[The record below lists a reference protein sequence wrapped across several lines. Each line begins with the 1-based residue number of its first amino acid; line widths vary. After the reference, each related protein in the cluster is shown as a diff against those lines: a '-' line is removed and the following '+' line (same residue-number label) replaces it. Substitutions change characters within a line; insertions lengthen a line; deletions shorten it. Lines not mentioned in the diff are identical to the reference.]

1 MCHFQIPDDRKI
13 VGLMSAE
20 IGGMN
25 SIEPLILGAKL
36 GLPVLDCDG
45 MGRAFPEL
53 DMFLPHIHG
62 LPSCPSVI
70 VGSRKSSKVMT
81 YAATA
86 KDLENDLRELIVS
99 KMG

>member
-1 MCHFQIPDDRKI
+1 
-13 VGLMSAE
+13 MSAE

-25 SIEPLILGAKL
+25 SVEPLILGATL
-36 GLPVLDCDG
+36 GLPIVDCDG

-53 DMFLPHIHG
+53 DMYVPHIHG
-62 LPSCPSVI
+62 LAPCPSVI
-70 VGSRKSSKVMT
+70 VGSRKSSEAMT
-81 YAATA
+81 YAPTA

>member
-1 MCHFQIPDDRKI
+1 
-13 VGLMSAE
+13 MSAE

-25 SIEPLILGAKL
+25 SIQPLILGAKL
-36 GLPVLDCDG
+36 GLPVVDCDG

-53 DMFLPHIHG
+53 NMFIPHIYG
-62 LPSCPSVI
+62 LQSCPSTI
-70 VGSRKSSKVMT
+70 VASREVSEAML
-81 YAATA
+81 YAPTA

>member
-1 MCHFQIPDDRKI
+1 M
-13 VGLMSAE
+13 E

-25 SIEPLILGAKL
+25 SIEPLLLGASL
-36 GLPVLDCDG
+36 GLPVVDCDG

-53 DMFLPHIHG
+53 DMYIPHIHG

-70 VGSRKSSKVMT
+70 VGSRKCSEAMM
-81 YAATA
+81 YASTA

>member
-1 MCHFQIPDDRKI
+1 
-13 VGLMSAE
+13 MSAE

-25 SIEPLILGAKL
+25 SIEPLILGAQL
-36 GLPVLDCDG
+36 GLPVVDCDG

-53 DMFLPHIHG
+53 DMYIPHIYG
-62 LPSCPSVI
+62 LPSCPCVI
-70 VGSRKSSKVMT
+70 VESRSSSEVMT

-86 KDLENDLRELIVS
+86 KDLENDLRELVVS